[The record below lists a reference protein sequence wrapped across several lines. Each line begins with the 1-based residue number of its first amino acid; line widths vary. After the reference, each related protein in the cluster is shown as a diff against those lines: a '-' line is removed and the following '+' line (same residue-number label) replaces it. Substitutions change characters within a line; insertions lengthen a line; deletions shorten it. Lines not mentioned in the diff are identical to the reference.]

1 MPQTDQMRSQI
12 HPPSSVPVSSCG
24 PEFDVQ
30 GSDAQLLAPLGHI
43 LGSQHGCIWRGL
55 ISVSLHLHP
64 TSHSADGFL
73 ARKIGNM
80 DKGVIEGCKDVADTK
95 HILSL
100 SHLRSQA
107 DDLLFLL
114 FRAMGTLEVSLRGGP
129 EATVPPR

>member
-1 MPQTDQMRSQI
+1 M
-12 HPPSSVPVSSCG
+12 
-24 PEFDVQ
+24 Q

-114 FRAMGTLEVSLRGGP
+114 FLPLAWRHF
-129 EATVPPR
+129 